1 MSDASWERWE
11 SLRSDP
17 DPDPIEVLRTVA
29 TFQHYFREVERQA
42 VQVARAKGQTWKE
55 IGAALGRT
63 RQAVWQR
70 SSSEEL
76 RRPVEENLRHV
87 VEDGWARTAEVRS
100 NIGLDVP

>member
-1 MSDASWERWE
+1 MSDESWERWE
-11 SLRSDP
+11 SLRSGP
-17 DPDPIEVLRTVA
+17 DPDPIEVLRAVA

-42 VQVARAKGQTWKE
+42 VQVARAKGKTWKE

-70 SSSEEL
+70 SASEEL
-76 RRPVEENLRHV
+76 RHPAGESLRRV
-87 VEDGWARTAEVRS
+87 AEDGWARTAEVRS